1 MKNFA
6 QKWTVAILD
15 FLFPQSQKEKELNS
29 LTTEGFIVRA
39 ERKIDNSDLESE
51 QIFPIFDYKDELV
64 RTAVWALKYHK
75 NNHVAKILGEIM
87 QDEILATVSDLAT
100 WSNFTEPILIPIPIS
115 KERLRERGYN
125 QCELLAKNILANS
138 DGFLTL
144 DEKVLRK
151 IKDTGSQTS
160 RKNKKERIENL
171 KGCFAV
177 GHPEKIKN
185 KNIILLDD
193 VVTTGSTLRE
203 ARKALLKSG
212 ARKVIAIVVAH

>member
-1 MKNFA
+1 VKNFA

-29 LTTEGFIVRA
+29 LTTESFLIKAG
-39 ERKIDNSDLESE
+39 RKIDTSDLESE
-51 QIFPIFDYKDELV
+51 QIYPIFDYKDELV
-64 RTAVWALKYHK
+64 RGAIWELKYHK
-75 NNHVAKILGEIM
+75 NGRIANILGEIL
-87 QDEILATVSDLAT
+87 QDEILAIVSDLAT
-100 WSNFTEPILIPIPIS
+100 WNNFTEPILIPIPVS

-125 QCELLAKNILANS
+125 QCELLAKEILANS
-138 DGFLTL
+138 GGFLTL

-177 GHPEKIKN
+177 EHPEKIKG

-193 VVTTGSTLRE
+193 VITTGSTLRE
-203 ARKALLKSG
+203 ARKVLLKSG
-212 ARKVIAIVVAH
+212 ARKVIAVTVAH